1 MGNRNIVNGL
11 AVIGAILVLVG
22 VTIAANTALAEEAT
36 GVRALVA
43 TSDSLADKGRANE
56 EKANREAA
64 EAASDRIALD
74 TKLDLEIRL
83 ADHTSTIVARSR

>member
-11 AVIGAILVLVG
+11 ALIGAILVLVG

-36 GVRALVA
+36 GVRALTS
-43 TSDSLADKGRANE
+43 TSDSLQDKGRASE
-56 EKANREAA
+56 DKANREAA
-64 EAASDRIALD
+64 EAAADRIALD

-83 ADHTSTIVARSR
+83 ADHTSTVVARSR

>member
-11 AVIGAILVLVG
+11 ALIGAILVLVG

-36 GVRALVA
+36 GVRALA
-43 TSDSLADKGRANE
+43 STSDSLADKGRAKNDE
-56 EKANREAA
+56 ANREAA
-64 EAASDRIALD
+64 DAASDRIALD

-83 ADHTSTIVARSR
+83 ADHTSTVVARSR

>member
-11 AVIGAILVLVG
+11 ALIGAILVIVG
-22 VTIAANTALAEEAT
+22 VTIAANTALADEAS
-36 GVRALVA
+36 GVRALTS

-64 EAASDRIALD
+64 DAAADRIALD
-74 TKLDLEIRL
+74 NKLDLEIRL
-83 ADHTSTIVARSR
+83 VDRTSTVVARN

>member
-22 VTIAANTALAEEAT
+22 VTIAANNALAEEAT
-36 GVRALVA
+36 GVRALA
-43 TSDSLADKGRANE
+43 STSDSLLDNGRANE
-56 EKANREAA
+56 AKANREAA
-64 EAASDRIALD
+64 EAAADRIALD

-83 ADHTSTIVARSR
+83 ADHTSTVVTRSR

>member
-11 AVIGAILVLVG
+11 ALIGAILVLVG

-36 GVRALVA
+36 GVRALTS
-43 TSDSLADKGRANE
+43 TSDSLLDKGRANE

-64 EAASDRIALD
+64 DAALD
-74 TKLDLEIRL
+74 RLALDNKLDLEIRL
-83 ADHTSTIVARSR
+83 TDRTSTVVARSH